1 MAPDHSNSLFAN
13 TPIGFVRW
21 RMIEKTTDL
30 IKDLFTCNQRG
41 DLYNSEHELH
51 EHQEA
56 AHHADVCDR
65 QPKISY

>member
-1 MAPDHSNSLFAN
+1 
-13 TPIGFVRW
+13 
-21 RMIEKTTDL
+21 MIEKTTDL